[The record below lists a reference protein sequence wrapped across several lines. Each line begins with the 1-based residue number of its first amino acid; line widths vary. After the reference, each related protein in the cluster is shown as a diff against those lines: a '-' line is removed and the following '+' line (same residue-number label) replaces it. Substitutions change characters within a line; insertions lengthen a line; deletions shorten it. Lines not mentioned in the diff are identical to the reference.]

1 MKQRLRS
8 NSMTVLVI
16 REAERAVKQVRVPKL
31 LVISVPIAALMSVSG
46 LILSMQLTSQ
56 QSIHDLEDQLEQQK
70 MALEITVN
78 NKDEMIRTL
87 RQEVI
92 RLAKET
98 KIVQDQMDQIHDL
111 EQELEQFVKQH
122 ISEDA
127 VSSRSSNAP
136 SLITLVQA
144 DIDDDDSLLRLAEQ
158 SSFNLKRVQEMLNEV
173 EKTTPRMLTMA
184 KEQQQH
190 IARTPSYWPTNSRRI
205 TSSFGYRTD
214 PITGHAAFHA
224 GLDIGGKIG
233 DPIYAAAE
241 GKVLETGYHYAR
253 GNYIILSHRS
263 GLESWYMHL
272 SKAEVDVGAAIEKGE
287 RIGTMGTTGHS
298 TGPHLHFQIVQKG
311 TPIDPYPYLQAEPE
325 QQGARLSS
333 AKNRS

>member
-78 NKDEMIRTL
+78 NKDEVIRTL

-158 SSFNLKRVQEMLNEV
+158 SSFNLKRVQ
-173 EKTTPRMLTMA
+173 
-184 KEQQQH
+184 
-190 IARTPSYWPTNSRRI
+190 
-205 TSSFGYRTD
+205 
-214 PITGHAAFHA
+214 
-224 GLDIGGKIG
+224 
-233 DPIYAAAE
+233 
-241 GKVLETGYHYAR
+241 
-253 GNYIILSHRS
+253 
-263 GLESWYMHL
+263 
-272 SKAEVDVGAAIEKGE
+272 
-287 RIGTMGTTGHS
+287 
-298 TGPHLHFQIVQKG
+298 
-311 TPIDPYPYLQAEPE
+311 
-325 QQGARLSS
+325 
-333 AKNRS
+333 